1 MKWKRGHV
9 IGHGSTAT
17 VSLATTAN
25 GDVFAVKSSEL
36 SCSEPLKREE
46 RILSSIS
53 FPNSY
58 LVAYRGCDISMENN
72 NNTLMYNL
80 FMEYMPFG
88 SVSQHGGLLE
98 EQTIVCYTRQIVK
111 GLEHL
116 HSKGLVHCD
125 IKGANILIGEQGAK
139 IGDFGCAKR
148 VNEADAPIRG
158 TPIFMAPEV
167 ARGEEQECPS
177 DIWSLG
183 CTIIEMFTGSSPWP
197 NADDPIS
204 ALFHIAYSNEVP
216 LIPCLLS
223 DQAKDFLGK
232 CLRKNPKE
240 RFTASQLLKHPYLE
254 ELSSSAKQVV
264 EPNSYSPTSILEQG
278 FWSSMEESES
288 LKFGNLIHTKS
299 LETLVDDRI
308 RRLTVEP
315 CLARWHDNND
325 DVDENWI
332 TIRENEVDSFCNCG
346 SELGSTSDELIL
358 KRLVESNVKDGISG
372 HDFRDG
378 SFVGSNFNFHVGIVK
393 MLLPSTLD
401 GL

>member
-1 MKWKRGHV
+1 MKWNRGHI

-17 VSLATTAN
+17 VSLATVN
-25 GDVFAVKSSEL
+25 GEVFAVKSSEV

-46 RILSSIS
+46 RILSSLCYAN
-53 FPNSY
+53 PY
-58 LVAYRGCDISMENN
+58 VVTYKGCDISTENN
-72 NNTLMYNL
+72 SNKLMYNI

-88 SVSQHGGLLE
+88 TVSQHGGLLD
-98 EQTIVCYTRQIVK
+98 EQTIVCYTRQVVN

-139 IGDFGCAKR
+139 IGDFGCAKS
-148 VNEADAPIRG
+148 VNEAAAPIRG
-158 TPIFMAPEV
+158 TPVFMAPEV
-167 ARGEEQECPS
+167 ARGEEQGYAS

-216 LIPCLLS
+216 RIPFSLS
-223 DQAKDFLGK
+223 DQAKDFLEK

-240 RFTASQLLKHPYLE
+240 RFTASQLLKHPFLE
-254 ELSSSAKQVV
+254 ELSSSSKQVV
-264 EPNSYSPTSILEQG
+264 ESNSYSPTSILEQG

-288 LKFGNLIHTKS
+288 LKFSNLIHTKS
-299 LETLVDDRI
+299 VDTLVDDRI
-308 RRLTVEP
+308 KRLTGEP
-315 CLARWHDNND
+315 CLAWWHDDHD

-332 TIRENEVDSFCNCG
+332 TIRENEVDSFCNCW
-346 SELGSTSDELIL
+346 SELGSTSDDELAL
-358 KRLVESNVKDGISG
+358 KGLVESNVKDRISG
-372 HDFRDG
+372 HVCREG
-378 SFVGSNFNFHVGIVK
+378 NFVGSNFNFHVGIVK
-393 MLLPSTLD
+393 MLFPSTLD